1 MACRDSTRP
10 RQASD
15 QRVIG
20 LASASAGAW
29 KRREAL
35 EWRVVQ
41 ASPEREGENSLG
53 TTGMKTIDLVRGRMG
68 MGGVAPHSN
77 PISKWRACLW
87 PSWGLATN

>member
-1 MACRDSTRP
+1 MAGRDSTRP

-15 QRVIG
+15 QCVIG

-29 KRREAL
+29 KRHEAL

-41 ASPEREGENSLG
+41 ASPEKEGENSLG